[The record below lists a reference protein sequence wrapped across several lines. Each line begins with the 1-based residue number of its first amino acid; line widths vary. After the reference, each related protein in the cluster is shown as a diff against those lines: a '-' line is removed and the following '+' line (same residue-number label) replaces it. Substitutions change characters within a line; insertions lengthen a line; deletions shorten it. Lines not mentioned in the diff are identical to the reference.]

1 MSKISN
7 WWSFVYVG
15 KESKHIHM
23 PWNMQMG
30 KAAEQQ
36 QKVDLLIEFFSDFLC
51 QTAQRLESR
60 GAQQSDAWHH
70 TAGR

>member
-1 MSKISN
+1 
-7 WWSFVYVG
+7 
-15 KESKHIHM
+15 
-23 PWNMQMG
+23 MQMG